1 MLDMKASISKY
12 FVALTLLALTCACND
27 YENPYEGSNGYSS
40 AISLSKSDVFFSATG
55 GEGSIEVNAPAPIS
69 AYTTAPWCHLGVEG
83 MKVNVTVDE
92 AATRNGRS
100 AIIVLKCQ
108 NDSVKVT
115 CIQKGFTLTSEVPEN
130 ISSQNAGGS
139 YKYLFRSNVIPQLST
154 SADWVSASL
163 RNDSL
168 LVTIQKNPDEK
179 PRTGWVAYSVGSEKD
194 TIRFSQLDADKLIP
208 GRYEIPG
215 YIYGGWNKECVAEAI
230 VELYSESEKTEYCDK
245 GTRTVAVYNVT
256 FPNLIKTTNG
266 SINLTPVVQLVY
278 DAEKGFISWCTSY
291 QTINY
296 KECRYKSGTKW
307 MYVFSSLLNTSEI
320 NQNGLGGTRLVNPRN
335 AYGHYVAQPEF
346 DDDGVLY
353 WKFKSSGMFEEKYPN
368 RGSFDGWGLGFFL
381 DRQFATKNIKNF
393 FFVSKDMVMK
403 KVGDL

>member
-40 AISLSKSDVFFSATG
+40 AISLTKSDVFFSAAG
-55 GEGSIEVNAPAPIS
+55 GKGSIEVNAPAPIS
-69 AYTTAPWCHLGVEG
+69 ASTTAPWCHLGVED

-115 CIQKGFTLTSEVPEN
+115 CIQKGFTLTSEVPER
-130 ISSQNAGGS
+130 ISSKNAGGS
-139 YKYLFRSNVIPQLST
+139 FKYLFRSNVIPQLST

-168 LVTIQKNPDEK
+168 LVTIQGNPDER

-208 GRYEIPG
+208 GKYEIPG
-215 YIYGGWNKECVAEAI
+215 YLYGGWNKDYVAEAI
-230 VELYSESEKTEYCDK
+230 VELNPESTRAQYCDE
-245 GTRTVAVYNVT
+245 GIRDVVIYNVT

-266 SINLTPVVQLVY
+266 KINLTPVVQLAY
-278 DAEKGFISWCTSY
+278 DPDKGYISWCTSY
-291 QTINY
+291 QTANY
-296 KECRYKSGTKW
+296 TECRYKSGTKW
-307 MYVFSSLLNTSEI
+307 MYVFSSLLNTGEI
-320 NQNGLGGTRLVNPRN
+320 NQNGLGGTRLVNPRD

-353 WKFKSSGMFEEKYPN
+353 WKFKSSGKFEEKYPN

>member
-40 AISLSKSDVFFSATG
+40 AISLTKSDVFFSAAG
-55 GEGSIEVNAPAPIS
+55 GKGSIEVNAPAPIS
-69 AYTTAPWCHLGVEG
+69 ARTTAPWCHLGVEG

-115 CIQKGFTLTSEVPEN
+115 CIQKGFTLTSEVPER
-130 ISSQNAGGS
+130 ISSKNAGGS
-139 YKYLFRSNVIPQLST
+139 FKYLFRSNVIPQLST

-168 LVTIQKNPDEK
+168 LVTIQGNPDER

-208 GRYEIPG
+208 GKYEIPG
-215 YIYGGWNKECVAEAI
+215 YLYGGWNKDYVAEAI
-230 VELYSESEKTEYCDK
+230 VELNPESTRAQYCDE
-245 GTRTVAVYNVT
+245 GIRDVVIYNVT

-266 SINLTPVVQLVY
+266 KINLTPVVQLAY
-278 DAEKGFISWCTSY
+278 DPDKGYISWCTSY
-291 QTINY
+291 QTANY
-296 KECRYKSGTKW
+296 TECRYKSGTKW
-307 MYVFSSLLNTSEI
+307 MYVFSSLLNTGEI
-320 NQNGLGGTRLVNPRN
+320 NQNGLGGTRLVNPRD

-353 WKFKSSGMFEEKYPN
+353 WKFKSSGKFEEKYPN

>member
-40 AISLSKSDVFFSATG
+40 AISLTKSDVFFSAAG
-55 GEGSIEVNAPAPIS
+55 GKGSIEVNAPASIS

-83 MKVNVTVDE
+83 MRVNVAVDE

-115 CIQKGFTLTSEVPEN
+115 CIQKGFTLTSEVPER
-130 ISSQNAGGS
+130 ISSKNAGGS
-139 YKYLFRSNVIPQLST
+139 FKYLFRSNVIPQLST

-168 LVTIQKNPDEK
+168 LVTIQGNPDER

-208 GRYEIPG
+208 GKYEIPG
-215 YIYGGWNKECVAEAI
+215 YLYGGWNKDYVAEAI
-230 VELYSESEKTEYCDK
+230 VELNPESTRAQYCDE
-245 GTRTVAVYNVT
+245 GIRDVVIYNVT

-266 SINLTPVVQLVY
+266 KINLTPVVQLAY
-278 DAEKGFISWCTSY
+278 DPDKGYISWCTSY
-291 QTINY
+291 QTANY
-296 KECRYKSGTKW
+296 TECRYKSGTKW
-307 MYVFSSLLNTSEI
+307 MYVFSSLLNTGEI
-320 NQNGLGGTRLVNPRN
+320 NQNGLGGTRLVNPRD

-353 WKFKSSGMFEEKYPN
+353 WKFKSSGKFEEKYPN

>member
-1 MLDMKASISKY
+1 MSDMKASITKY
-12 FVALTLLALTCACND
+12 FMALTLLVLTCACND
-27 YENPYEGSNGYSS
+27 YENPYEGSDGYSS
-40 AISLSKSDVFFSATG
+40 TISLIKSDIFFSATG

-69 AYTTAPWCHLGVEG
+69 ATTTADWCHIGVEG

-92 AATRNGRS
+92 ASTRNGRS
-100 AIIVLKCQ
+100 AVIVLKCQ

-115 CIQKGFTLTSEVPEN
+115 CIQKGFTLTSEAPEM
-130 ISSQNAGGS
+130 ISSKNAGGTF
-139 YKYLFRSNVIPQLST
+139 KYLFRTNVIPKLST

-163 RNDSL
+163 ENDSL
-168 LVTIQKNPDEK
+168 LVTIQGNPDER

-208 GRYEIPG
+208 GKYEIPG
-215 YIYGGWNKECVAEAI
+215 YLYGGWNKDYVAEAI
-230 VELYSESEKTEYCDK
+230 VELNPESTRAQYCDE
-245 GTRTVAVYNVT
+245 GIRDVAIYNVT

-266 SINLTPVVQLVY
+266 KINFTPVVQLAY
-278 DAEKGFISWCTSY
+278 DPEKGYISWCTSY
-291 QTINY
+291 QTTNY
-296 KECRYKSGTKW
+296 TECRYKSGTKW
-307 MYVFSSLLNTSEI
+307 MYVFSSLLNTGEI
-320 NQNGLGGTRLVNPRN
+320 NQNGLGGTRLVNPRD

-353 WKFKSSGMFEEKYPN
+353 WKFKSSGKFEEKYPN

>member
-1 MLDMKASISKY
+1 MLDMKASIY

-40 AISLSKSDVFFSATG
+40 AISLTKSDVFFSAAG
-55 GEGSIEVNAPAPIS
+55 GKGSIEVNAPAPIS
-69 AYTTAPWCHLGVEG
+69 ASTTAPWCHLGVEG

-115 CIQKGFTLTSEVPEN
+115 CIQKGFTLTSEVPER
-130 ISSQNAGGS
+130 ISSKNAGGS
-139 YKYLFRSNVIPQLST
+139 FKYLFRSNVIPQLST

-168 LVTIQKNPDEK
+168 LVTIQGNPDER

-208 GRYEIPG
+208 GKYEIPG
-215 YIYGGWNKECVAEAI
+215 YLYGGWNKDYVAEAI
-230 VELYSESEKTEYCDK
+230 VELNPESTRAQYCDE
-245 GTRTVAVYNVT
+245 GIRDVVIYNVT

-266 SINLTPVVQLVY
+266 KINLTPVVQLAY
-278 DAEKGFISWCTSY
+278 DPDKGYISWCTSY
-291 QTINY
+291 QTANY
-296 KECRYKSGTKW
+296 TECRYKSGTKW
-307 MYVFSSLLNTSEI
+307 MYVFSSLLNTGEI
-320 NQNGLGGTRLVNPRN
+320 NQNGLGGTRLVNPRD

-353 WKFKSSGMFEEKYPN
+353 WKFKSSGKFEEKYPN